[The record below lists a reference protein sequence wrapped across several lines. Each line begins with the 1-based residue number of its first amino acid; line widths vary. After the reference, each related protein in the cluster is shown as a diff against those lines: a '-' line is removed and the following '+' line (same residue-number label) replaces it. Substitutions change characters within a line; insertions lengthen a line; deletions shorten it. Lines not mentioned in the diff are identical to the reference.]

1 MQFLQRNAWIL
12 IFVVGF
18 AFLFFAY
25 GNIIVIPNLVPDDP
39 DRGRDWLTRDTK
51 VIDYT
56 KFWFRNFG
64 LWVLAV
70 AIHILVV
77 SATRYRTG
85 EKWAVYSL
93 LYLPVHIVIHM
104 FIWSWT
110 IPILTI
116 TLIVLI
122 AGLALPVRRFLCFQ
136 GHLQFLHDNSVLH
149 PIYL

>member
-12 IFVVGF
+12 IFVVGL

-25 GNIIVIPNLVPDDP
+25 DNIIVIPNLAPDDP
-39 DRGRDWLTRDTK
+39 DRGWDWLTRDPE
-51 VIDYT
+51 VIDYI

-77 SATRYRTG
+77 SATGYRTG
-85 EKWAVYSL
+85 EKWAFYSL

-104 FIWSWT
+104 FIWPWT
-110 IPILTI
+110 TPILAI
-116 TLIVLI
+116 LLIVPM
-122 AGLALPVRRFLCFQ
+122 AGFILPFRSFFPK
-136 GHLQFLHDNSVLH
+136 SSE
-149 PIYL
+149 I